1 MTRTISTSQKR
12 LYLIGAL
19 VFALGLGTAA
29 LIYANA
35 EDNADVA
42 LGYDM
47 VNGIAYPISAKDSK
61 AFQRDVRL
69 YGGKFALLSDE
80 LSDWFGSLWRGRRLA
95 FTVAA
100 LSVLLSAGLVF
111 VANASGPDSDS
122 DISGKPDRDP

>member
-1 MTRTISTSQKR
+1 MTRTISASQKR

-19 VFALGLGTAA
+19 VLALGLGSAA

-47 VNGIAYPISAKDSK
+47 VNGVAYPISTKDSK

-80 LSDWFGSLWRGRRLA
+80 LSDWFGSLWRGKRLA

-100 LSVLLSAGLVF
+100 LSVLLSAGLVV

-122 DISGKPDRDP
+122 DVSNSDRAD

>member
-1 MTRTISTSQKR
+1 MTRTISTSPKR
-12 LYLIGAL
+12 LYLISAL

-47 VNGIAYPISAKDSK
+47 VNGVAYPISAKDSK

-80 LSDWFGSLWRGRRLA
+80 LSDWFGSLWRGKKLA

-100 LSVLLSAGLVF
+100 MSVLLSAGLVF
-111 VANASGPDSDS
+111 VGNASGADSDS
-122 DISGKPDRDP
+122 DISGKPHRDP

>member
-1 MTRTISTSQKR
+1 MTRTISASQKR

-19 VFALGLGTAA
+19 VLALGLGSAA

-47 VNGIAYPISAKDSK
+47 VNGVAYPISTKDSK

-80 LSDWFGSLWRGRRLA
+80 LSDWFGSLWRGKRLA

-111 VANASGPDSDS
+111 VANASGPNSDS
-122 DISGKPDRDP
+122 DVSTSDRAD